1 MRIAFTGNPMTGHLL
16 PMMPLLDAARAAGH
30 EAVVITAE
38 EMEPRLAPAAVW
50 PAGPGVAA
58 NVEETLRRTGS
69 HPAHPGPGTVEY
81 FAGVR
86 VDLAVEETLE
96 QLVKLEPDLLVTE
109 ELDYLGPLVAT
120 MLDIPWVEHRVGAP
134 LPEDFTSSLRDRS
147 AKNFAERSLRPS
159 ARIALVDAYPDFLL
173 GPDDHRA
180 ADRISLRPTLNGHGE
195 GMAVAVPGRSS
206 RPRALVTLGTTVE
219 DKDALASMVSAVDA
233 AGFDVL
239 VTADAADLPAAAGAQ
254 GVHALGFVP
263 LAKLLPEVDLV
274 VSAGGTGTVLAALTA
289 GLPLVLRPFLA
300 DHPLNAARIA
310 AQGAAIVID
319 DPADAGGAARRVWDS
334 DGHRTAATAAAKGI
348 STMSSPEHV
357 VEQLIGL
364 ARKG

>member
-1 MRIAFTGNPMTGHLL
+1 MRIAFTGNPMAGHLL

-38 EMEPRLAPAAVW
+38 EMEPRLAPATVW
-50 PAGPGVAA
+50 PAGPGVAT

-69 HPAHPGPGTVEY
+69 HPAHPGPGTIEY

-86 VDLAVEETLE
+86 VDLALEETVD
-96 QLVKLEPDLLVTE
+96 QLAKLEPDLLVAE
-109 ELDYLGPLVAT
+109 ELDFLGPLVAT
-120 MLDIPWVEHRVGAP
+120 MLEIPWVEHRVGAP
-134 LPEDFTSSLRDRS
+134 LPEEFAALLRDRS
-147 AKNFAERSLRPS
+147 AKNYTARSLRPS

-173 GPDDHRA
+173 GPDERPA
-180 ADRISLRPTLNGHGE
+180 ADRISLRPTLNEHGE
-195 GMAVAVPGRSS
+195 GMAVTIPERTS

-219 DKDALASMVSAVDA
+219 DRDALASMVSAVSA

-239 VTADAADLPAAAGAQ
+239 ATADAADLPAAA

-274 VSAGGTGTVLAALTA
+274 VSAGGTGTVLASLAA

-300 DHPLNAARIA
+300 DHPWNAARVA

-319 DPADAGGAARRVWDS
+319 DPADAGEAARRVMNS
-334 DGHRTAATAAAKGI
+334 DDHRIAATTAAKEI
-348 STMSSPEHV
+348 SAMNAPEHV
-357 VEQLIGL
+357 IERLI
-364 ARKG
+364 RRVHKR

>member
-1 MRIAFTGNPMTGHLL
+1 MTGHLL

-30 EAVVITAE
+30 EAVVVTAE
-38 EMEPRLAPAAVW
+38 EMEPRLAPATVW

-69 HPAHPGPGTVEY
+69 HPAHPGPGTIEY

-86 VDLAVEETLE
+86 VDLAVEETVD
-96 QLVKLEPDLLVTE
+96 QVTKLDPDLLVVE

-120 MLDIPWVEHRVGAP
+120 MLEIPWVEHRVGAP
-134 LPEDFTSSLRDRS
+134 LPADFTAMLRDRS
-147 AKNFAERSLRPS
+147 AKNFEARSLRPS

-173 GPDDHRA
+173 GPDEHHA
-180 ADRISLRPTLNGHGE
+180 ADRISLRPTLNQHGE
-195 GMAVAVPGRSS
+195 GTAVSIPERSS

-219 DKDALASMVSAVDA
+219 DQDALASMVSAVDA

-239 VTADAADLPAAAGAQ
+239 ATVDTADLPAASSAG
-254 GVHALGFVP
+254 GVHALGFVT

-274 VSAGGTGTVLAALTA
+274 VSAGGTGTVLASLTA

-300 DHPLNAARIA
+300 DHPWNAARVA

-319 DPADAGGAARRVWDS
+319 DPADAGEAARRIMNSDS
-334 DGHRTAATAAAKGI
+334 HRTAAASAAKAI
-348 STMSSPEHV
+348 STMNSPEHV
-357 VEQLIGL
+357 IEQLTGL
-364 ARKG
+364 VHER